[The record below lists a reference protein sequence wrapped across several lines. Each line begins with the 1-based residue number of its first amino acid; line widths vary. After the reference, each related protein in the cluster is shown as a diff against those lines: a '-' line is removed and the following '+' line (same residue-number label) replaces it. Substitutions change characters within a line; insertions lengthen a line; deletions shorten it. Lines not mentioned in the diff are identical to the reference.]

1 MNQPLLSEEIK
12 VLAQLKEDGVIT
24 QEQFKQATTKILARM
39 SRRPS
44 VAIDNETLW
53 SFAGKVTL
61 LFVLL
66 VFGLVGWGALQIYN
80 QKGKLEGINNRLETD
95 NKTTTGNRAHIDTL
109 LLRMGIAEAQIDELF
124 DTLRKEPDNPK
135 TKDE

>member
-80 QKGKLEGINNRLETD
+80 HNGILAGIKNRLETD

-109 LLRMGIAEAQIDELF
+109 LLRMGIAEAQIDDLF
-124 DTLRKEPDNPK
+124 DTLRKEPDDAK